1 MFQQETHTAT
11 CRFVSPVHQRDGGE
25 QVYLIG
31 FGCRH
36 GIGQLRETR
45 HGIALKRGS
54 AASRRRFVYVV
65 HYKYIPR
72 TGGGFT
78 QADAEYVC
86 LNPKAAKLP
95 DDVKKYPA
103 DQLTYMGGQVRW
115 HIPTWEDMP
124 TQYHVAQ
131 ALGSLPVKRIVGA
144 VRSEGYTLGDLYGQ
158 TTVM

>member
-1 MFQQETHTAT
+1 MELLAE
-11 CRFVSPVHQRDGGE
+11 VSESKPE
-25 QVYLIG
+25 NL
-31 FGCRH
+31 
-36 GIGQLRETR
+36 EE
-45 HGIALKRGS
+45 LKRVLNNPDSQGIM
-54 AASRRRFVYVV
+54 

>member
-1 MFQQETHTAT
+1 MRNNPDSQ
-11 CRFVSPVHQRDGGE
+11 
-25 QVYLIG
+25 
-31 FGCRH
+31 
-36 GIGQLRETR
+36 GIM
-45 HGIALKRGS
+45 
-54 AASRRRFVYVV
+54 

>member
-1 MFQQETHTAT
+1 MFG
-11 CRFVSPVHQRDGGE
+11 FFKKKGGE
-25 QVYLIG
+25 IPEEQQRQQRG
-31 FGCRH
+31 AQE
-36 GIGQLRETR
+36 GQTR
-45 HGIALKRGS
+45 QDAAEVPQEFRALGQDFLPEELKRVLNNPDSQGIM
-54 AASRRRFVYVV
+54 

>member
-1 MFQQETHTAT
+1 M
-11 CRFVSPVHQRDGGE
+11 
-25 QVYLIG
+25 
-31 FGCRH
+31 
-36 GIGQLRETR
+36 
-45 HGIALKRGS
+45 
-54 AASRRRFVYVV
+54 

-144 VRSEGYTLGDLYGQ
+144 VRSEGYTLGDLMGRPPSCEACGEAKAKRMKERI
-158 TTVM
+158 TTEGVIVCPPALSA

>member
-1 MFQQETHTAT
+1 MLNNPDSQA
-11 CRFVSPVHQRDGGE
+11 
-25 QVYLIG
+25 IM
-31 FGCRH
+31 
-36 GIGQLRETR
+36 
-45 HGIALKRGS
+45 
-54 AASRRRFVYVV
+54 

-131 ALGSLPVKRIVGA
+131 ALGSLPSQADRRRGTFGGLYPGRSLWA
-144 VRSEGYTLGDLYGQ
+144 DHRHVRPAEKQ
-158 TTVM
+158 KQRE